1 MNRVSKSVIIGD
13 DDYTYDKD
21 GVNDFAKILVGTILS
36 RHVHYAN
43 LRPCFMHWCSYSFDS
58 LDNAVQLQVF
68 LGSYTDLGC

>member
-43 LRPCFMHWCSYSFDS
+43 LALCIDVAIVSTVLTMLYNCRFF
-58 LDNAVQLQVF
+58 
-68 LGSYTDLGC
+68 